1 MADITVKSDNF
12 SPENEQ
18 KQSRPIAAI
27 LLFLVLVPVLC
38 FYCSQ
43 KVILWESKDA
53 DGINSVFRQAVLSL
67 ADASQNIKERLNL
80 DSFFEQEGAIWRSL
94 KNSPLVFGQPEA
106 SLSSYRDN
114 SVSVP
119 AGLGNGSSTAELGSA
134 QIKNEP
140 VASSTLAASATSSA
154 SAVHANAGSLRQVGE
169 TPPPVSNAA
178 KKAAPFRILIV
189 GDSFVAAGGGLGD
202 PLERTLL
209 NFKDSVVTR
218 QGKVSSGLSRAD
230 YFDWPTLAQKLITQY
245 EPNVDIMMFGANDG
259 NPVIDARGKVLAS
272 YGSANWDDQYRQRIG
287 QMLDMFIAAHAEI
300 FVIGEPIMKS
310 QKLSQTMKHIN
321 SLNEEEAKKYPNA
334 HFIPIWNLLTD
345 KNGNY
350 TDYLLDKSGNERL
363 IRTSDG
369 VHLRQAWN
377 SGPIAINLSEGGL
390 NIITSTQDDAPPY
403 QFFKFQPPP
412 ETEGVF
418 VSER

>member
-1 MADITVKSDNF
+1 MAKIIVKLDNF
-12 SPENEQ
+12 SPKNEQ
-18 KQSRPIAAI
+18 SQSRPIAAV

-43 KVILWESKDA
+43 KVILWESKDV
-53 DGINSVFRQAVLSL
+53 DGINSVFRQAVLLL
-67 ADASQNIKERLNL
+67 ANASQNIKERLNL
-80 DSFFEQEGAIWRSL
+80 DSFFEQESATWQSL

-114 SVSVP
+114 GVSVP
-119 AGLGNGSSTAELGSA
+119 AGSGNGSSTAQLVPA
-134 QIKNEP
+134 QIRNEP
-140 VASSTLAASATSSA
+140 VASSTQAASSTAASATSS
-154 SAVHANAGSLRQVGE
+154 VPTVRANAGFLRKVGQ
-169 TPPPVSNAA
+169 TAPAPVSNVA
-178 KKAAPFRILIV
+178 KKSAPFRILIV

-209 NFKDSVVTR
+209 NFKDTVVTR

-245 EPNVDIMMFGANDG
+245 EPNVGIMMFGANDG

-287 QMLDMFIAAHAEI
+287 QILDMFTSAHAEI

-321 SLNEEEAKKYPNA
+321 SLNEEEVKKYPNA

-369 VHLRQAWN
+369 VHLQYFA
-377 SGPIAINLSEGGL
+377 GYYVVDAIVN
-390 NIITSTQDDAPPY
+390 QM
-403 QFFKFQPPP
+403 
-412 ETEGVF
+412 ETF
-418 VSER
+418 LDLRAK